1 MIRTNQLT
9 LKRPSFPSRPGVATD
24 AQKCLA
30 LFSLLVLLAAG
41 CATPDP
47 AGVERARETVAAA
60 RDGGLV
66 DSDSLDFR
74 EAERHLA
81 EAEALLEDKGDQSLI
96 DHESEM
102 ADLYAQVAV
111 GRTEAIAARLESEAY
126 MDQARASTL
135 TTRVAVEVA
144 IMNAQA
150 IDAKQT
156 GRGLVLTLG
165 GVLFGLDSD
174 ALTSEARL
182 SVARVAGFLIALGNR
197 DALVEGHAD
206 SSGSEGHNLELS
218 KRRAQSIQAAL
229 VEFSV
234 AEDRMVSEGYGAL
247 FPVADNATREGRER
261 NRRVEIV
268 ILKPG
273 LSAAGARR

>member
-9 LKRPSFPSRPGVATD
+9 LKRLSFPSRAGVAAD

-30 LFSLLVLLAAG
+30 MFSLLVLLAAG

-81 EAEALLEDKGDQSLI
+81 EAEALLEDNGDQSLI
-96 DHESEM
+96 DHQSEM

-165 GVLFGLDSD
+165 GVLFGLNSD

-206 SSGSEGHNLELS
+206 SSGGEEHNLELS

-229 VEFSV
+229 VEFGV
-234 AEDRMVSEGYGAL
+234 AEDRMASEGYGAL

-273 LSAAGARR
+273 LSAADARR